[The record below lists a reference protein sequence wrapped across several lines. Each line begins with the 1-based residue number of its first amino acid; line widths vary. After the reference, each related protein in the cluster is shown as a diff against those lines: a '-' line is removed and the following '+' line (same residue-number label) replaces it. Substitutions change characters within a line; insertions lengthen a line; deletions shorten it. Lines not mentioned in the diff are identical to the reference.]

1 MKIVVIEGNIGCGKS
16 TLLKPLCAE
25 LEARTLEPWTVLV
38 EPVDEDAE
46 FHRLLKIFIDNPTDA
61 NKRAEFQNY
70 MTTMRAELLSTVPD
84 GNYILERSLFS
95 DLVFTHTNMLS
106 TSAPTG
112 EYWNC
117 YWDIAKRLEDY
128 PKPDVLVYLSR
139 EPQACLESCMKRDR
153 AGEGAYDIDYFTDLH
168 RFHLACLPQV
178 TRKYQVPYVEM
189 NLGASYAA
197 AAEVADHIINNMSEF

>member
-1 MKIVVIEGNIGCGKS
+1 MRLIVIEGNIGCGKS
-16 TLLKPLCAE
+16 TLLKPLCVE
-25 LEARTLEPWTVLV
+25 LETRTSEKWDIIL
-38 EPVDEDAE
+38 EPVDSDPE
-46 FHRLLKIFIDNPTDA
+46 FHRLLRQFIDHPTDA

-106 TSAPTG
+106 TQAPTG
-112 EYWNC
+112 EYFNC

-128 PKPDVLVYLSR
+128 PKPGVLVYLSR
-139 EPQACLESCMKRDR
+139 DPQACLRSCMKRDR
-153 AGEGAYDIDYFTDLH
+153 AGEDAYELDYFTDLH

-178 TRKYQVPYVEM
+178 TRKYNVPYVEM
-189 NLGASYAA
+189 NLGESYAS
-197 AAEVADHIINNMSEF
+197 AAEVADHIMKTMD